1 MRTLIAAALLAAAT
15 GAPSDSLATPYT
27 AHRIPRGP
35 YHLYARDYA
44 GADPPIVLM
53 HGFPDDLHLYDRL
66 VPELRGRRRIV
77 FDFLGWGRSDKPADQ
92 PYTFRGLD
100 DDLDTVVSYFALA
113 RPVLVAHDA
122 SGPPAINWALDHP
135 DRVGALVLLNTFYGL
150 TPTLRPPEAIAI
162 FADLLELKGAPLV
175 GQVAPFDF
183 SRLADAIARAPAVG
197 RWLYAW
203 QVGGFMRDDA
213 VRRRFVRKLFRPFA
227 TPRGLRG
234 FIGLNRDLLG
244 TIVADTLRAPEL
256 QSFTRPARIIFGAD
270 DPYLNPGVAES
281 FHAAL
286 PTSDLF
292 VIPTARHYVQVDEPA
307 AVARLIAELGGDSGQ
322 AP

>member
-1 MRTLIAAALLAAAT
+1 MRNLIAAALLAAAT
-15 GAPSDSLATPYT
+15 NVLATPYT

-35 YHLYARDYA
+35 YHLYARDYP

-77 FDFLGWGRSDKPADQ
+77 FDFLGWGRSDKPATQ
-92 PYTFRGLD
+92 PYTFAGLRE
-100 DDLDTVVSYFALA
+100 DLDTVVAYFALA
-113 RPVLVAHDA
+113 QPVLVAHDA

-135 DRVGALVLLNTFYGL
+135 ERVAGLVLLNTFYAL
-150 TPTLRPPEAIAI
+150 TPTLRPPEAIAL
-162 FADLLELKGAPLV
+162 FSDLLELKGAPLV

-183 SRLADAIARAPAVG
+183 SRLADAIAHAPAIG

-203 QVGGFMRDDA
+203 QVGGFMRDAA
-213 VRRRFVRKLFRPFA
+213 VRRHFVRKLGRSFV

-234 FIGLNRDLLG
+234 FVGLNRDLLG
-244 TIVADTLRAPEL
+244 TIIADTVRAPEL
-256 QSFTRPARIIFGAD
+256 RSFTRPTRIIFGAD
-270 DPYLNPGVAES
+270 DPYLNPAVAES

-286 PTSDLF
+286 PASDLF
-292 VIPTARHYVQVDEPA
+292 ILPTARHYVQVDEPA
-307 AVARLIAELGGDSGQ
+307 MVAQLIAAVGGN
-322 AP
+322 